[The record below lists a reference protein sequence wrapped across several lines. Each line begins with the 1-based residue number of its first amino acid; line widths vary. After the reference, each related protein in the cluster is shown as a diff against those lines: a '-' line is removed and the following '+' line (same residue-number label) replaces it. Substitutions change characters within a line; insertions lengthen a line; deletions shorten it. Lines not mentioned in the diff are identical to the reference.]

1 MDTITAHLE
10 SGTLSTDV
18 ALSVLEDMIQ
28 NPDNGSQW
36 VGHAKRV
43 RKILQN
49 VRNFRQPTQLEL
61 ALAFSSAGFAPAAFR
76 SKIIQW
82 SKNPAFCGQ
91 EEQGDP
97 IENRKYGNYLSPILK
112 LK

>member
-1 MDTITAHLE
+1 MESITTELEKGALTADTALKILE
-10 SGTLSTDV
+10 N
-18 ALSVLEDMIQ
+18 MIN

-49 VRNFRQPTQLEL
+49 ILEFRQPTQLEF
-61 ALAFSSAGFAPAAFR
+61 ALAFGSAGFAPAAFR

-82 SKNPAFCGQ
+82 SKNKAFCDL
-91 EEQGDP
+91 QGKD
-97 IENRKYGNYLSPILK
+97 ETVGKRKFEI
-112 LK
+112 